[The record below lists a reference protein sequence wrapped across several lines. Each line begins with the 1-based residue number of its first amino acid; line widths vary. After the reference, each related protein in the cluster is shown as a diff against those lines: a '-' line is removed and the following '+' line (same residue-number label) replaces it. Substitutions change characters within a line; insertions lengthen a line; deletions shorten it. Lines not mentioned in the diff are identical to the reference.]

1 MIKEK
6 ERKKEKLLRIRAKVE
21 KDIIKEIKISG
32 DFFIYPEEGIGE
44 IEKKLRNKNI
54 KNIRPFN
61 IKGIET
67 LGVTIEDI
75 VNTLKDEY
83 KKTIQNTKSQ
93 IQKSYKKPKK
103 AKKAKP
109 KKRKKEITNKN
120 MDP

>member
-1 MIKEK
+1 MIIET
-6 ERKKEKLLRIRAKVE
+6 ERKKEKLLRIRAKIE

-54 KNIRPFN
+54 KKIRPFN

-83 KKTIQNTKSQ
+83 RKTIQNTKSQ
-93 IQKSYKKPKK
+93 IQKSYKKPNKK
-103 AKKAKP
+103 IK
-109 KKRKKEITNKN
+109 
-120 MDP
+120 